1 VTTSSCEIRWSVA
14 DDVEALGEVSR
25 RSSLS
30 NDGDRE
36 LLLSHPEALVFDGAH
51 ARAGLTRV
59 AIVDGRV
66 VGYATLLP
74 GDVAEL
80 EDLFV
85 DPDWMRRGIGTA
97 LVEDAVAIARARG
110 APRIEVTANHHA
122 LRFYDAVGFV
132 THGTVVTPLGPLAS
146 RMHLAVE

>member
-1 VTTSSCEIRWSVA
+1 MSCEIRWSVA
-14 DDVEALGEVSR
+14 ADVDALAEVSR

-30 NDGDRE
+30 NEGDRD
-36 LLLSHPEALVFDGAH
+36 LLLAHPEALAFDGGH
-51 ARAGLTRV
+51 AQAGLTRV
-59 AIVDGRV
+59 AMVDERV

-97 LVEDAVAIARARG
+97 LVEDAVTLARARN

-122 LRFYDAVGFV
+122 LHFYEAVGFV
-132 THGTVVTPLGPLAS
+132 AVGTVVTPLGPLAS